1 MLQALDLHCSS
12 VDFMLH
18 HVITAFACFKHCFIR
33 LHALSLQY
41 LHASSSRPTL
51 QLSSAHASS
60 CNDCICLLQAL
71 LHSTSCS
78 KPALQLSQSI
88 LQFESLQ
95 FKLQLHS
102 SMCISTYLA
111 LSLLLYLYFS
121 TTSLLYIYLS
131 ISIHISICMLQG
143 LDLHSLLFSR
153 LGTVLTGLELSS
165 PPSLEKCLHLL

>member
-12 VDFMLH
+12 IDFMLH

-33 LHALSLQY
+33 LHALNLQY

-78 KPALQLSQSI
+78 KPALQLSQRI

-121 TTSLLYIYLS
+121 SLYLS
-131 ISIHISICMLQG
+131 LYLYPGSSIFLAWHCIHKLG
-143 LDLHSLLFSR
+143 AVFSF
-153 LGTVLTGLELSS
+153 S
-165 PPSLEKCLHLL
+165 